1 MARRSRLYVALDVD
15 FFDNP
20 KILEAGEPATMLYL
34 RGLALC
40 KRQWSTDGLIFENQ
54 LRTFRLRGVH
64 DRAAKLTELG
74 LWVHEDGGYRVAGWL
89 ERNKSAAQ
97 LDLIS
102 QERADAGSRGG
113 VASGQVRGGQA
124 KQSASKDGARWSDP
138 SKQVENECEP
148 NSESSQ
154 VRDNSSSSLSPPVVA
169 KVAEEAFQLIA
180 RQRLEHRRG
189 VPINNERAWIAKVM
203 KDLRLEHCERAL
215 KIVAE
220 QPSIAPLRLAH
231 LLEPEKTSDTSW
243 MTRGFP
249 TCPRCLESI
258 VPPDAER
265 SSDDGLIHADC
276 QYREAFPSPVGAS
289 C

>member
-20 KILEAGEPATMLYL
+20 KVLEAGEPATMLYL

-64 DRAAKLTELG
+64 ERAAKLTELG
-74 LWVHEDGGYRVAGWL
+74 LWVHEDDGYRVAGWL

-113 VASGQVRGGQA
+113 IASGQVRGGQA
-124 KQSASKDGARWSDP
+124 KQSVSEIEASWLDR
-138 SKQVENECEP
+138 SKQVENECKP

-154 VRDNSSSSLSPPVVA
+154 VREKSSSSQSHGD
-169 KVAEEAFQLIA
+169 EEDEKIEAAFRLIA
-180 RQRLEHRRG
+180 EGRLARSKSEITNKTRW
-189 VPINNERAWIAKVM
+189 RATVLEGLR
-203 KDLRLEHCERAL
+203 KDNAERAL
-215 KIVAE
+215 QIVAE
-220 QPSIAPLRLAH
+220 QPSIAPVQLAH
-231 LLEPEKTSDTSW
+231 LLEPEKTNGTSW
-243 MTRGFP
+243 MARPFP
-249 TCPRCLESI
+249 TCPRCLKSI
-258 VPPDAER
+258 VPPAADLD
-265 SSDDGLIHADC
+265 SDDGLIHADC
-276 QYREAFPSPVGAS
+276 QYREAVPSPVGAS